1 VTNEPQTGRIKNLVG
16 KIYGGK
22 KYVQPIQLWRA
33 CSFILMINYNVNSP
47 MNELACRR
55 AYEISQTEYREA
67 VSGLKGTA
75 ILSPAGE
82 VELNRESRSRGIV

>member
-1 VTNEPQTGRIKNLVG
+1 
-16 KIYGGK
+16 
-22 KYVQPIQLWRA
+22 
-33 CSFILMINYNVNSP
+33 